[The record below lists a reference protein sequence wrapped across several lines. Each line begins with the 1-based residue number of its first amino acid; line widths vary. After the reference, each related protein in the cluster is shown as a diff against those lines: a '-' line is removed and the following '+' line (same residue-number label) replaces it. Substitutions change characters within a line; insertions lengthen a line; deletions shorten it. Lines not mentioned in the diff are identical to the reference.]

1 MAESAEVFIALHAP
15 AVADAMAERER
26 ARRPESPDASILVY
40 HTTAGTLGRY
50 PPPRH
55 MGDGQPLGC
64 VSATTKGGITAGG
77 TVLVGWRDGHVLT
90 ERHPP
95 LIG

>member
-1 MAESAEVFIALHAP
+1 MAESAEAFIALHAP
-15 AVADAMAERER
+15 AVADAMAELER
-26 ARRPESPDASILVY
+26 ALRIEYPDASILVY
-40 HTTAGTLGRY
+40 HYTAWTLGRY
-50 PPPRH
+50 LSPRN

-64 VSATTKGGITAGG
+64 VSVTTKGGITAGG